1 MDENDPLF
9 SQKHDL
15 LYPSLTKRTYRV
27 MADLREENTYKFLS
41 FMRFVEYDGDMMLL
55 AAAKM
60 KDE

>member
-1 MDENDPLF
+1 LGA
-9 SQKHDL
+9 
-15 LYPSLTKRTYRV
+15 SLTKRTYRV

>member
-1 MDENDPLF
+1 MLG
-9 SQKHDL
+9 ST
-15 LYPSLTKRTYRV
+15 LTKRNYRV
-27 MADLREENTYKFLS
+27 MADLREESTYKFLS